1 MENEKRKERG
11 ERGGEEEERSDG
23 CRGVV
28 CKGLESRGHERRE
41 ERRENSKRRQFDR
54 QKRGYHNHHCGL
66 EVGGVAVWTKE
77 VIL

>member
-23 CRGVV
+23 RRGVV

-41 ERRENSKRRQFDR
+41 ERRENSTVNLDNLTGRKEDIIIII
-54 QKRGYHNHHCGL
+54 
-66 EVGGVAVWTKE
+66 VGWR
-77 VIL
+77 